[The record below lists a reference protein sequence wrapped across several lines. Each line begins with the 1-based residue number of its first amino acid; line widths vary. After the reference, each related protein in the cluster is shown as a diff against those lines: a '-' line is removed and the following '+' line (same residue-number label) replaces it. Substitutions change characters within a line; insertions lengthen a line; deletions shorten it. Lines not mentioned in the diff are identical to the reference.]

1 MDKDIIIH
9 QMLSIMDNLKIIF
22 CMEKDNKK
30 DRIIISKGHIN
41 SDLRK
46 KDFSNILAIL
56 IKEAF
61 KMMISKVKV
70 YWWLHKE
77 NMMDNF
83 TMDYNMAMD
92 NLYGKMEANIEE
104 DIKEGC
110 VMEMGNTLILIT
122 KVYIGDFG
130 IEEFYKGMVNSLN
143 LEEL

>member
-41 SDLRK
+41 LDLRK

-70 YWWLHKE
+70 
-77 NMMDNF
+77 
-83 TMDYNMAMD
+83 
-92 NLYGKMEANIEE
+92 
-104 DIKEGC
+104 C
-110 VMEMGNTLILIT
+110 
-122 KVYIGDFG
+122 
-130 IEEFYKGMVNSLN
+130 
-143 LEEL
+143 